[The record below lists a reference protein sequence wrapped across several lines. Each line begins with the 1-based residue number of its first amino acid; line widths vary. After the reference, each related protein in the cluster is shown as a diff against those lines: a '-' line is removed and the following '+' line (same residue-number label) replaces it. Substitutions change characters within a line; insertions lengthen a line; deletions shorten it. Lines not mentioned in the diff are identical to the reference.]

1 MKATAQIRGDR
12 LADLPLVVQDLLDQI
27 EALTA
32 IGADRSSIDQRAVE
46 VRELRAGRGR

>member
-1 MKATAQIRGDR
+1 MKTTAQISGDQ

-32 IGADRSSIDQRAVE
+32 IGADRSSIDQLAVE
-46 VRELRAGRGR
+46 VRELRSTRGR